1 MKPHSTSNKYLRI
14 LLCHS
19 PSSPDLHRP
28 ASLPGGGQV
37 LQAVCMC
44 LCAYGQLYDAAG
56 SPSILPPHI
65 QPLRG
70 TADRHVPAECGK
82 WGRCPPG
89 RGSVWPG
96 AGAAARSRRRLH
108 QTPSQT
114 PNPAHS
120 PGMAGHV
127 ALDETESAL
136 DGRVG
141 KSWQE
146 EDRTQSCLSITPAYS
161 HIVRATFPVS
171 SSEMEQ
177 MEQQRG
183 RACRQTRFC

>member
-1 MKPHSTSNKYLRI
+1 MGS
-14 LLCHS
+14 
-19 PSSPDLHRP
+19 
-28 ASLPGGGQV
+28 
-37 LQAVCMC
+37 CMM
-44 LCAYGQLYDAAG
+44 LSR

-146 EDRTQSCLSITPAYS
+146 EDRTQSCLSNAGILPYGPCDFSGLLIRDGTDGTTAWPSIADKQGFADAALQRPTRVPRP
-161 HIVRATFPVS
+161 VRPV
-171 SSEMEQ
+171 Q
-177 MEQQRG
+177 APVGTRCRNIQR
-183 RACRQTRFC
+183 